1 MWVRGDLVRPAP
13 GDKRR
18 AIAAKLRNPARRPLA
33 SFLLLVDRNHS
44 DKRHEAAWI
53 ASWAVREYLTAQ

>member
-1 MWVRGDLVRPAP
+1 MGKGRSVRPAP

-33 SFLLLVDRNHS
+33 SFLLLVDRNHG
-44 DKRHEAAWI
+44 DKPHAAAWI
-53 ASWAVREYLTAQ
+53 ASWAVREYLSAQ